1 MDYEFTLKFKL
12 AFDDTDMDELIERLA
27 DAGCDDAAVGTG
39 QPGRIALNFTRD
51 SASAEQAILGA
62 LTDVKKAVPQ
72 ATLLEV
78 TPDFVGLTDVA
89 ELVCVSRQNMRKL
102 MLAHPLSFPAPL
114 HEGSAALWHLAPVL
128 QWLKARDGYR
138 IEQPLLD
145 VAATAMQIN
154 LAKEA
159 KQIEKR
165 VQRAVLDLVA

>member
-12 AFDDTDMDELIERLA
+12 AVDDTDIDEFIERLA
-27 DAGCDDAAVGTG
+27 DAGCDDAVVGTG

-51 SASAEQAILGA
+51 SASAEQAILAA
-62 LTDVKKAVPQ
+62 LTDVKKAVPE

-78 TPDFVGLTDVA
+78 APDFVGLTDVA

-138 IEQPLLD
+138 IEQSLLD
-145 VAATAMQIN
+145 VAAIAMQIN

>member
-1 MDYEFTLKFKL
+1 MNQIGGLVSRFRYNAMAVYDIG
-12 AFDDTDMDELIERLA
+12 AW
-27 DAGCDDAAVGTG
+27 DASVTQNWQKKYHDIASSVTQA
-39 QPGRIALNFTRD
+39 GR
-51 SASAEQAILGA
+51 EVA

>member
-12 AFDDTDMDELIERLA
+12 AVDDTDIDELIERLA